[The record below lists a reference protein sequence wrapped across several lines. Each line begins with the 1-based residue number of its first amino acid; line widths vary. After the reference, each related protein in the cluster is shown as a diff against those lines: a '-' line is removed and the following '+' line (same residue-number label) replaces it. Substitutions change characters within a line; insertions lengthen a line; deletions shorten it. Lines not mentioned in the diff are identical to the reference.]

1 MREELINEIVMYMQT
16 FLADQSVSDIK
27 MNLTLIMSNYEITE
41 RETAIA
47 IRDVD
52 KNEYLIKKYI
62 ASKMV
67 EGKTDRTIVH
77 YQKTVSMVVDRI
89 GKNVTEITTDDV
101 RVYMARRKLKD
112 KVSEVTIGN
121 EVRCISSFFTFL
133 QNEEIIR
140 KNPCNA
146 IQKIRPARRK
156 KEAFTELDVEKIR
169 GACRTNR
176 ETAIVE
182 LFLSTGCRVTELA
195 EIKISD
201 IEGDSLV
208 VHGKGKKDRTV
219 YLNAKAQIAIQK
231 YLDERSD
238 DNDYLIPN
246 GIWLKKGEERPI
258 GQSRADWYKNPELIG
273 IGRMDIASIEDIVRK
288 IGKRAGVKKC
298 HPHRFRRTCAT
309 FALRR
314 GMPIEQVS
322 KMLGHEDISTTQIYL
337 DLSEEELH
345 QAHKKYVI

>member
-1 MREELINEIVMYMQT
+1 MREELINEIVMYMQP
-16 FLADQSVSDIK
+16 FLLDQSVSDIK

-52 KNEYLIKKYI
+52 QNEYLIKKYI
-62 ASKMV
+62 VSKMV
-67 EGKTDRTIVH
+67 EGKTERTIGH

-101 RVYMARRKLKD
+101 RGYMARRKVKD

-121 EVRCISSFFTFL
+121 EIRCISSFFTFL

-146 IQKIRPARRK
+146 IQKIRPAKSK

-195 EIKISD
+195 EIKRSD
-201 IEGDSLV
+201 IEGDSLI

-219 YLNAKAQIAIQK
+219 YLNAKAQIATQK
-231 YLDERSD
+231 YLDERAD
-238 DNDYLIPN
+238 DNEYLLPK
-246 GIWLKKGEERPI
+246 GIWFEKGEERPV

-273 IGRMDIASIEDIVRK
+273 SGRMDIASIESVVRN

-337 DLSEEELH
+337 DLTEEDLH